1 MESILKNDRGLNMLL
16 MFEQGIRGEI
26 CQAMLRY
33 ATANIICMKNYNKN
47 VASSLLQHL
56 DANNLHEW
64 AMSKKLP
71 VGEFN
76 WIHPEDYT
84 EDFIKGYNDND
95 EIGAMLRVDIE
106 YRTMI
111 RAKHRDLPF
120 LPERRK
126 INKIEKLVATIDD
139 KEK

>member
-1 MESILKNDRGLNMLL
+1 MTEVKLELLADINMPL

-56 DANNLHEW
+56 DANNLYGW

-95 EIGAMLRVDIE
+95 EIGAMLRIDIE
-106 YRTMI
+106 YPTMI
-111 RAKHRDLPF
+111 RAKHRDLTIF
-120 LPERRK
+120 TGKKKNKQSRK
-126 INKIEKLVATIDD
+126 TCCHNR
-139 KEK
+139 

>member
-1 MESILKNDRGLNMLL
+1 MPL

-56 DANNLHEW
+56 DANNLYGW

-84 EDFIKGYNDND
+84 EDFIKSYNDND
-95 EIGAMLRVDIE
+95 EIGAMLIE
-106 YRTMI
+106 YPTMI

-126 INKIEKLVATIDD
+126 INKAENLVATIDD